1 MDPQDRLSACWAIQE
16 CQKCTHSRHGCGWC
30 PFSGTCV
37 PTSTLLKP
45 LSHPNTCPLA
55 AERFELRTKALG
67 CGCSTTTLLS
77 VVVTVFATIIA
88 LAVLYVLGLGVASVS
103 RKALLGSW
111 SGWELEIEDD
121 ASRRGH
127 AWRRSNGLTR
137 FFRRRQLA
145 LTAESEQER
154 MTERTRLMG
163 PR

>member
-1 MDPQDRLSACWAIQE
+1 MDPQDRLSACWTIQE

-30 PFSGTCV
+30 PFSATCV

-55 AERFELRTKALG
+55 AERFELRTKTLG

-77 VVVTVFATIIA
+77 IVVTVFATIVA

-103 RKALLGSW
+103 RKALFGSW
-111 SGWELEIEDD
+111 RGWELEVDD
-121 ASRRGH
+121 NTSRRGH
-127 AWRRSNGLTR
+127 PWRRSNGLTR
-137 FFRRRQLA
+137 FFRRRQLDF
-145 LTAESEQER
+145 TAESEQER

-163 PR
+163 HH